1 MQSQLALSV
10 LSGMTVT
17 NPEVRRQY
25 RALLLRHTDFSSVS
39 ALTQLVADTRPYADK
54 RQWLPLFDEV
64 LLRSA
69 VAHGALVSLS

>member
-54 RQWLPLFDEV
+54 RQ
-64 LLRSA
+64 
-69 VAHGALVSLS
+69 